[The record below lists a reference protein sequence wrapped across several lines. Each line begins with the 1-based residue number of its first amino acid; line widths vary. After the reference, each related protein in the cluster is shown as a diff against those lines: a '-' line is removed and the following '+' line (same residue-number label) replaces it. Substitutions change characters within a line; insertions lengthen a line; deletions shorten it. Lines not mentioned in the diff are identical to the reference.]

1 MRPMITG
8 TRVQSKV
15 RSLARR
21 IAADYRDKKPVFI
34 GILKGSFIFMSDL
47 VRAAKIECEV
57 DFMSV
62 ASYGQSKKG
71 AGVVR
76 LIKDVNIN
84 IRDRHV
90 LIVEDII
97 DSGLTANYLRNYL
110 QLRQPKS
117 IEFVTLLD
125 KKKARKVD
133 INIRYIGFE
142 IPDVFV
148 VGYGL
153 DYGERHRQLSYIARG
168 RE

>member
-47 VRAAKIECEV
+47 IRAAKIECEI

-62 ASYGQSKKG
+62 ASYGHSKKG

-97 DSGLTANYLRNYL
+97 DSGLTANYLRDYL

-117 IEFVTLLD
+117 IEFVTLLN
-125 KKKARKVD
+125 KKRARKVD

-153 DYGERHRQLSYIARG
+153 DYGERHRQLSYIAKG

>member
-15 RSLARR
+15 RSLARK

-34 GILKGSFIFMSDL
+34 GVLKGSFIFMSDL
-47 VRAAKIECEV
+47 VRAARIECEI

-97 DSGLTANYLRNYL
+97 DSGLTANYLRSYL

-117 IEFVTLLD
+117 IEFVTLLN

-153 DYGERHRQLSYIARG
+153 DYGERHRQLPYIAKG

>member
-21 IAADYRDKKPVFI
+21 IAADYKDKKPVFI
-34 GILKGSFIFMSDL
+34 GILKGSFIFLSDL
-47 VRAAKIECEV
+47 IRAARIECEV

-117 IEFVTLLD
+117 IEFVTLLN